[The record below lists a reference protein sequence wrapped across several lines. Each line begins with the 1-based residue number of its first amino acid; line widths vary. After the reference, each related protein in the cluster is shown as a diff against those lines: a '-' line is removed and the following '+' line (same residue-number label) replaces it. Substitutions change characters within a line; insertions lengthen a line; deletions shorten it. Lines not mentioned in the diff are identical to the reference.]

1 MGHMK
6 LGKSFGGGRI
16 AAKKF
21 DNDRGGWGRRD
32 DRGGERKEM
41 FDAVCSECGNRCQV
55 PFRPNGR
62 KPVLC
67 SNCYGKSEMGTS
79 RFDRSSGGVVGSRR
93 QKARARDRG
102 ALAPRAMDGNPNQL
116 QEISD
121 KLDVIL
127 ALLQDEQDL

>member
-16 AAKKF
+16 GAQKF
-21 DNDRGGWGRRD
+21 DAGRSRRD

-67 SNCYGKSEMGTS
+67 SNCYGKSEGAPA
-79 RFDRSSGGVVGSRR
+79 RFERSSGGFEGSRR

-102 ALAPRAMDGNPNQL
+102 VLAPRAMDGSPNQL
-116 QEISD
+116 QEINN